1 MRRFPSVAPVL
12 SLALAAGALTLAAC
26 SDGTTG
32 PTRRAISSPD
42 LSVVAGPG
50 ANTLT
55 IASDAS
61 TQLCPTGQVN
71 GDYTVP
77 ASYAPILAGCVA
89 APSLMPALAVY
100 NPGWDA
106 PITGSSWIG
115 PTANSSDY
123 RTTPGRF
130 VFQETFTLPAGVTNP
145 SLHLTSMADNVVAV
159 YLNGHLV
166 GTQTVQDCNTAPC
179 NWSVAGQLTLTD
191 NTASDFVIGGTNIL
205 TVLLIDTPI
214 GFPLLTG
221 PLGGPAPN
229 YGCARP
235 VQPNGSAGFGT
246 PQNVPTS
253 PAHVVANRQS
263 NISNLGAANQSGCE
277 NPTGVDYKGTVTW
290 TVPVVTTWCS
300 PGFWKNH
307 PDTPPWPAGYQTL
320 LYNSFSGQ
328 YVREP
333 KTFVGYDFGK
343 KDGSS
348 NPTLL
353 EVISNPSIYG
363 GAATNNVADILSNKV
378 FGTPI
383 GQGVESCPDPSSF

>member
-1 MRRFPSVAPVL
+1 MRRSPSVVSVL

-26 SDGTTG
+26 SDSTT
-32 PTRRAISSPD
+32 SPRSPS
-42 LSVVAGPG
+42 LSPSRSVVAGPG
-50 ANTLT
+50 ANQLT

-77 ASYAPILAGCVA
+77 ASYSPILSGCVA

-145 SLHLTSMADNVVAV
+145 TLSLTSMADNVVAV

-166 GTQTVQDCNTAPC
+166 GTQTVQDCNAAPC
-179 NWSVAGQLTLTD
+179 NWSVAGQLTVTD

-214 GFPLLTG
+214 GFPLTSG

-229 YGCARP
+229 FGCARP
-235 VQPNGSAGFGT
+235 VQPNGEAGFGT
-246 PQNVPTS
+246 AFNVPTS
-253 PAHVVANRQS
+253 PAHVVANRQTS
-263 NISNLGAANQSGCE
+263 ISNLGAANQSGCE
-277 NPTGVDYKGTVTW
+277 NPTGVDYKGTVSW
-290 TVPVVTTWCS
+290 TVPLGIWCS

-307 PDTPPWPAGYQTL
+307 PELWTSLEGL
-320 LYNSFSGQ
+320 LYNTHGPYPNDPQ
-328 YVREP
+328 
-333 KTFVGYDFGK
+333 TFVGYDFGK
-343 KDGSS
+343 KVGSS

-363 GAATNNVADILSNKV
+363 GPATNNVASYISHVL
-378 FGTPI
+378 FGTPLSANPT
-383 GQGVESCPDPSSF
+383 ENCPDVLPFPSN